1 MGWVVFIF
9 VWLIIIAIFF
19 YNAFRKTDQV
29 IKRPDESAK
38 LDTRENGF
46 EKSDKITLPPE
57 SQSTN
62 KNPQSYSRQK
72 REDFRKPDVQSGNS
86 AVLLTKKYQNNEPLI
101 EAVSDP
107 ITYSCRDCMVQRRDE
122 CFGRL
127 TICED
132 FVYAPHTSFPEFIQ
146 SINNYRPHDPSH
158 DWTPWKP
165 KNKG

>member
-62 KNPQSYSRQK
+62 IILNHILDKNERIFENRMCKVETLRFY
-72 REDFRKPDVQSGNS
+72 
-86 AVLLTKKYQNNEPLI
+86 
-101 EAVSDP
+101 
-107 ITYSCRDCMVQRRDE
+107 
-122 CFGRL
+122 
-127 TICED
+127 
-132 FVYAPHTSFPEFIQ
+132 
-146 SINNYRPHDPSH
+146 
-158 DWTPWKP
+158 
-165 KNKG
+165 